1 MKTKK
6 ILITLLMAL
15 FISHS
20 SFSQVSSS
28 QVELDEIVL
37 SVPFSQTI
45 GKSVIKV
52 QKINLDNLN
61 PILRSYVSKSLSK
74 LPGVNI
80 ISNGPGISK
89 PSIRGLSGNRVVL
102 FSNGIRLE
110 NMQWGDEHGL
120 GVSPSSISS
129 IEVIKGPTY
138 VLYGSDAMGG
148 VLYIE
153 PEKYSDDFSTDY
165 LGIYNSNY
173 NGITNSIGARGS
185 SGEFNY
191 LLRGTLTDN
200 QNYSTPDGEIE
211 NTWFKEND
219 VQAGLQYESEKFK
232 SDLRFSLN
240 YSEIGIPHMDEEHGG
255 HDDHEEEGHD
265 DDDHEEEG
273 HDDHE
278 DEEESY
284 QELTHTTFAWKN
296 TFDFGNNHIL
306 DVILGRQVNDR
317 KEFGGH
323 GEEEGHE
330 EEGHDDDDHEEE
342 GHDDDDHEEEG
353 HEEGEAELDM
363 NQVTNTLD
371 LRLVMPQSENLNI
384 VMGANFLSQ
393 NIENFGHEE
402 LIPDSDMNDF
412 GIYGLGQVS
421 IKNGQALI
429 GVRYDSRSINSDM
442 GSADFSNFN
451 GSIGI
456 RKDYE
461 NSTLRLNLG
470 SGYRAPNLV
479 ELFADGVHHATNR
492 YEIGSTNLN
501 EEKSFQTDLSL
512 DFNYDDSS
520 FSVDLF
526 YNDISDYIY
535 LTPSSMMIDG
545 YRVYNYV
552 QQNSYL
558 WGGEINYSKQTGIK
572 WLVSNT
578 SLEYTFAESKDG
590 EALPFIPPLTF
601 NQTFNL
607 NFSSD
612 YSLEIDFIAKSKQS
626 RVSMFEEETD
636 GYSLLNLSGNWMTS
650 LLGNDLNVFWSI
662 DNVFDKEYYDHLSR
676 LKRIGIPEMGRNIS
690 VGLKYNF

>member
-28 QVELDEIVL
+28 QVELEEIVL

-89 PSIRGLSGNRVVL
+89 PSIRGLSGNRVLL

-211 NTWFKEND
+211 STWFKEND
-219 VQAGLQYESEKFK
+219 VQAGLKYESEKFK

-255 HDDHEEEGHD
+255 H
-265 DDDHEEEG
+265 DDHEEEG

-323 GEEEGHE
+323 GEEEGH
-330 EEGHDDDDHEEE
+330 DDGDHEEE

-371 LRLVMPQSENLNI
+371 LRLVMPQSENFNI

-421 IKNGQALI
+421 IKNGQALV

-501 EEKSFQTDLSL
+501 AEKSFQTDLSL

-535 LTPSSMMIDG
+535 LTPSSMMMDG
-545 YRVYNYV
+545 YRVYNYI

-578 SLEYTFAESKDG
+578 ALEYTFAESEDG

-601 NQTFNL
+601 DQTFNL

-612 YSLEIDFIAKSKQS
+612 YSLEINFIAKSKQS

-676 LKRIGIPEMGRNIS
+676 LKTIGIPEMGRNIS

>member
-6 ILITLLMAL
+6 ILITLLMVL

-102 FSNGIRLE
+102 YSNGIRLE

-211 NTWFKEND
+211 STWFKEND
-219 VQAGLQYESEKFK
+219 VQAGLKYESEKFK

-255 HDDHEEEGHD
+255 H
-265 DDDHEEEG
+265 DDHEEEG

-323 GEEEGHE
+323 GEEEGH
-330 EEGHDDDDHEEE
+330 DDGDHEEE

-371 LRLVMPQSENLNI
+371 LRLVMPQSENFNI

-421 IKNGQALI
+421 IKNGQALV

-492 YEIGSTNLN
+492 YEIGSSNLN
-501 EEKSFQTDLSL
+501 AEKSFQTDLSL

-535 LTPSSMMIDG
+535 LTPSNMMVDG
-545 YRVYNYV
+545 YRVYNYI

-578 SLEYTFAESKDG
+578 SLEYTFAESEDG

-601 NQTFNL
+601 DQTFNL

-612 YSLEIDFIAKSKQS
+612 YSLEINFIAKSKQS

-676 LKRIGIPEMGRNIS
+676 LKTIGIPEMGRNIS

>member
-45 GKSVIKV
+45 GKSVLKV

-61 PILRSYVSKSLSK
+61 PILRSYVSKTLSK

-89 PSIRGLSGNRVVL
+89 PLIRGLSGNRVIL
-102 FSNGIRLE
+102 YSNGIRLE

-120 GVSPSSISS
+120 GVSPSAIKS
-129 IEVIKGPTY
+129 IEVIKGPAY

-148 VLYIE
+148 VLYME
-153 PEKYSDDFSTDY
+153 PEGYSDDFSTDY

-232 SDLRFSLN
+232 ADLRFSLN

-255 HDDHEEEGHD
+255 H
-265 DDDHEEEG
+265 DDHEEEG

-330 EEGHDDDDHEEE
+330 EEGHDDD
-342 GHDDDDHEEEG
+342 HEEEG

-371 LRLVMPQSENLNI
+371 IKLSMPQSENLNI
-384 VMGANFLSQ
+384 VMGANILSQ

-421 IKNGQALI
+421 IKNGQALV

-461 NSTLRLNLG
+461 NSTLRFNIA

-492 YEIGSTNLN
+492 YEIGSANLN
-501 EEKSFQTDLSL
+501 AEKSFQTDLSL

-535 LTPSSMMIDG
+535 LTPSSMMMDG
-545 YRVYNYV
+545 YRVYNYL

-578 SLEYTFAESKDG
+578 SLEYTFAESEDG

-612 YSLEIDFIAKSKQS
+612 YSLEINFIAKSKQS

-650 LLGNDLNVFWSI
+650 LLGNDLNIFWSI
-662 DNVFDKEYYDHLSR
+662 DNVFDKEYFDHLSR
-676 LKRIGIPEMGRNIS
+676 LKEAGIHEMGRNIS
-690 VGLKYNF
+690 IGLKYNF

>member
-219 VQAGLQYESEKFK
+219 VQAGLKYESEKFK

-255 HDDHEEEGHD
+255 H
-265 DDDHEEEG
+265 DDHEEEG

-323 GEEEGHE
+323 GE

-421 IKNGQALI
+421 IKNGQALV

-479 ELFADGVHHATNR
+479 ELFADGVHHGTNR

-501 EEKSFQTDLSL
+501 AEKSFQTDLSL

-535 LTPSSMMIDG
+535 LTPSSMMMDG
-545 YRVYNYV
+545 YRVYNYI

-578 SLEYTFAESKDG
+578 SLEYTFAESEDG

-601 NQTFNL
+601 DQTFNL

-612 YSLEIDFIAKSKQS
+612 YSLEINFIAKSKQS

-650 LLGNDLNVFWSI
+650 LLGNDLNIFWSI

-676 LKRIGIPEMGRNIS
+676 LKTIGIPEMGRNIS

>member
-219 VQAGLQYESEKFK
+219 VQAGLKYESEKFK

-255 HDDHEEEGHD
+255 HDDHEEEGHDDD

-317 KEFGGH
+317 KEIGGH
-323 GEEEGHE
+323 G
-330 EEGHDDDDHEEE
+330 EEE

-421 IKNGQALI
+421 IKNGQALV

-479 ELFADGVHHATNR
+479 ELFADGVHHGTNR

-501 EEKSFQTDLSL
+501 AEKSFQTDLSL

-535 LTPSSMMIDG
+535 LTPSSMMMDG
-545 YRVYNYV
+545 YRVYNYI

-578 SLEYTFAESKDG
+578 SLEYTFAESEDG

-601 NQTFNL
+601 DQTFNL

-612 YSLEIDFIAKSKQS
+612 YSLEINFIAKSKQS

-650 LLGNDLNVFWSI
+650 LLGNDLNIFWSI

-676 LKRIGIPEMGRNIS
+676 LKTIGIPEMGRNIS

>member
-1 MKTKK
+1 
-6 ILITLLMAL
+6 
-15 FISHS
+15 
-20 SFSQVSSS
+20 
-28 QVELDEIVL
+28 
-37 SVPFSQTI
+37 
-45 GKSVIKV
+45 
-52 QKINLDNLN
+52 
-61 PILRSYVSKSLSK
+61 
-74 LPGVNI
+74 
-80 ISNGPGISK
+80 
-89 PSIRGLSGNRVVL
+89 
-102 FSNGIRLE
+102 
-110 NMQWGDEHGL
+110 MQWGDEHGL

-219 VQAGLQYESEKFK
+219 IQAGLQYEAEKYK

-255 HDDHEEEGHD
+255 HDEHEEEGHD
-265 DDDHEEEG
+265 DDEHEEEG

-323 GEEEGHE
+323 GEEEGH
-330 EEGHDDDDHEEE
+330 DDGDHEEE

-371 LRLVMPQSENLNI
+371 LRLVMPQSENFNI

-421 IKNGQALI
+421 IKNGQALV

-461 NSTLRLNLG
+461 NSTLRFNLG

-501 EEKSFQTDLSL
+501 AEKSFQTDLSL

-535 LTPSSMMIDG
+535 LTPSNMMVDG
-545 YRVYNYV
+545 YRVYNYI

-578 SLEYTFAESKDG
+578 SLEYTFAESEDG
-590 EALPFIPPLTF
+590 EALELC
-601 NQTFNL
+601 
-607 NFSSD
+607 
-612 YSLEIDFIAKSKQS
+612 
-626 RVSMFEEETD
+626 V
-636 GYSLLNLSGNWMTS
+636 
-650 LLGNDLNVFWSI
+650 
-662 DNVFDKEYYDHLSR
+662 
-676 LKRIGIPEMGRNIS
+676 
-690 VGLKYNF
+690 